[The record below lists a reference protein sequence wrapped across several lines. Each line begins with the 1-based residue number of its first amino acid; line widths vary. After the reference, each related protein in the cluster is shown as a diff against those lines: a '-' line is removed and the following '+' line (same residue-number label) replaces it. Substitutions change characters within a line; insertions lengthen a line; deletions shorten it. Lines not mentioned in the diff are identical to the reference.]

1 LAGIVRDHKCIF
13 GWNKK
18 EETNSFDLLIQNCA
32 DGSELSWF
40 EERDLESVGDEVRV
54 EVNTAGFSI
63 GVCEYESKNG
73 WKRGKGCMWKTPGAL
88 ETFSIIPKLFKRSWS
103 ARE

>member
-1 LAGIVRDHKCIF
+1 LAGIVKDHKCIF

-18 EETNSFDLLIQNCA
+18 EETSSFDLLIQNCA
-32 DGSELSWF
+32 DGSELSWY

-63 GVCEYESKNG
+63 GVCVYEGKNG
-73 WKRGKGCMWKTPGAL
+73 WKRGKGCMWKTPGAV
-88 ETFSIIPKLFKRSWS
+88 
-103 ARE
+103 